1 MKRKDK
7 QIDNA
12 KKYLLQRGYDYDRLT
27 FEQKRVV
34 MGFVNSKTN
43 ARMGVILI
51 SFAFLLTCFAAYTGF
66 RAVGG
71 GMHFLNSKDI
81 IFYAVVAEEYER
93 FVEPRQVQ
101 QLADKMIETSQTNGI
116 RLGIA
121 FFLLAA
127 VLAAVVQQREKS
139 RVIEAFF
146 PEKEAEDDDLWSH
159 NK

>member
-12 KKYLLQRGYDYDRLT
+12 KKYLLQRGYDYDKLT

-101 QLADKMIETSQTNGI
+101 QLADKMIET
-116 RLGIA
+116 
-121 FFLLAA
+121 LLAA